1 MSATN
6 SLAAPI
12 DPRSTLVDS
21 PSLQARIGGR
31 WAISWPSYLLG
42 SILIIILI
50 TLSGGVIGAQPVAR
64 EEVAAT
70 FFAALIGTAV
80 IGVTWWIAHLT
91 LFRHRRTNPVSVT
104 RAVALHVTSGALFGL
119 SLVIAGSLLGID
131 SELPAPI
138 RVVALAAA
146 ALWWCL
152 TVSMLLDGADRF
164 SHSHRELVSDA
175 VALELTGIREV
186 ELTTALR
193 AIIQR
198 ERIDSSSL
206 KQITDELDDLASSA
220 QSVLPVDQWWLTSQ
234 SLRHEGSPGN
244 LREEF
249 TPRVERL
256 IPVPG
261 LLAAGRELLRSG
273 RFSLLPSLLVIIVVT
288 APHAIATAGPLNG
301 VLIAMIVGLTAT
313 GILALANSMLD
324 HLSGALHATVIVT
337 WWALVTAGAGVFI
350 AWPDFT
356 WTSGGDIAAAVVVI
370 GATLAASASLDAM
383 SRARRAALSS
393 LLTLAHTQRDYQRDR
408 LARLAAIARVIG
420 DSVESHG
427 LDDQAAG
434 LYACATGLDGA
445 LMSTEV
451 DRWRHALEWGTSMLS
466 TTPRAQG
473 PNLIRAL
480 ESATEPWTGFI
491 DITFEIPEDLQLL
504 TGQHVLLAADEVSR
518 ILDETYRSTA
528 CARVTIEVSI
538 GPTPTVSCECIDDGA
553 HRIRL
558 DIAYSASSDP
568 TVTSATSTIPP
579 TSPGSTE

>member
-1 MSATN
+1 MSATS
-6 SLAAPI
+6 SLTAPI
-12 DPRSTLVDS
+12 EPHSTLGDP

-50 TLSGGVIGAQPVAR
+50 TLSGGVIGAQPVSR
-64 EEVAAT
+64 DDVAAT

-80 IGVTWWIAHLT
+80 IGVTWWVAHLT
-91 LFRHRRTNPVSVT
+91 VFRHRRTHPVSVP
-104 RAVALHVTSGALFGL
+104 RAVGLHLTSGALFGL
-119 SLVIAGSLLGID
+119 SLVIAGSLLGLD

-175 VALELTGIREV
+175 VALELTGIREA

-193 AIIQR
+193 AIVQR
-198 ERIDSSSL
+198 ERIEPSSL
-206 KQITDELDDLASSA
+206 KQVTDELDDLAASA
-220 QSVLPVDQWWLTSQ
+220 QTVLPVDQWWLTSQ
-234 SLRHEGSPGN
+234 SLRRDGSPGN

-288 APHAIATAGPLNG
+288 APHAIASAGPLTG
-301 VLIAMIVGLTAT
+301 ALIAMIVGLTAT

-324 HLSGALHATVIVT
+324 HLSGALHAVVIVT

-393 LLTLAHTQRDYQRDR
+393 FLTLAHTQRDYQRER
-408 LARLAAIARVIG
+408 MARIAALARVIA
-420 DSVESHG
+420 DSVVADG
-427 LDDQAAG
+427 FDDQAAA
-434 LYACATGLDGA
+434 LQACATGLDSA
-445 LMSTEV
+445 LTSTEI
-451 DRWRHALEWGTSMLS
+451 DRWRHALEWGTSMIS
-466 TTPRAQG
+466 ATPKAQG
-473 PNLIRAL
+473 PTLIRAL
-480 ESATEPWTGFI
+480 ESATEPWVGFI
-491 DITFEIPEDLQLL
+491 DITIEIPEDQRYL
-504 TGQHVLLAADEVSR
+504 TGDDILLAADDVSR

-528 CARVTIEVSI
+528 CARVTIEVSL
-538 GPTPTVSCECIDDGA
+538 GPTPTVTCERMDVDTYRIDLHLG
-553 HRIRL
+553 
-558 DIAYSASSDP
+558 YSAEGDP
-568 TVTSATSTIPP
+568 TVTSATSTVPP
-579 TSPGSTE
+579 PDPAATE